1 MLLCKSISFTSKRE
15 MNVDYAHCSTHCG
28 PTSTLSTW
36 PFERRLLFFY
46 DFSVSPWIFIQIN
59 NFFTGGR
66 SADPWVTCPTDP
78 LHHGALTKN
87 KISKSTHWKGALR
100 LFGTPEHD
108 DNCRL
113 TIPFLMRFTHG
124 WLIRSVPSYPLPLR
138 KKNRKSHHMSAYTN
152 HARKEFRK
160 EPSHFRLG
168 WYIQPWILDLLTF
181 FTIFFHL
188 F

>member
-1 MLLCKSISFTSKRE
+1 MLLCKSISFASGKWTWTMLTAALIVARHPLYPLGHLNEGFSFFMIFLWVHEYSSRLTTFSLGVE
-15 MNVDYAHCSTHCG
+15 VL
-28 PTSTLSTW
+28 TLG
-36 PFERRLLFFY
+36 LH
-46 DFSVSPWIFIQIN
+46 VQ
-59 NFFTGGR
+59 R
-66 SADPWVTCPTDP
+66 SS
-78 LHHGALTKN
+78 LHHGGLTKYE
-87 KISKSTHWKGALR
+87 ISKFTHWKGALR

-188 F
+188 L